1 MRKNERGGDDGWR
14 EGGRKTERICTRETK
29 LEAITR
35 GDTPLLLHLTSLHRL
50 VWHLR
55 VSLPHKLYHF
65 ILKNN
70 IASDAQTKT
79 RKKHNLILP
88 LIKKKTD

>member
-65 ILKNN
+65 I
-70 IASDAQTKT
+70 I
-79 RKKHNLILP
+79 KKHCLVRSNENTE
-88 LIKKKTD
+88 KKT